1 MSQPRLPSGRIA
13 CGPKGAVAAGH
24 PLAATAGL
32 RMLEAG
38 GTLRHKE
45 LLAPFGLDASRPD
58 FWQQGLNVIAKMIDE
73 LED

>member
-1 MSQPRLPSGRIA
+1 MSQPRLPSGRLA

-38 GTLRHKE
+38 GTSVDAC
-45 LLAPFGLDASRPD
+45 LAAAFA
-58 FWQQGLNVIAKMIDE
+58 A
-73 LED
+73 